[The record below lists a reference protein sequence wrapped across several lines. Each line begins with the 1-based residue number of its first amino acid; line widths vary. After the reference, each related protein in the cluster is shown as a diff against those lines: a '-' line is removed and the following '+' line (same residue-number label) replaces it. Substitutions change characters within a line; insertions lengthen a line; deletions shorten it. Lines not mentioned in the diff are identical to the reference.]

1 VWRLVTT
8 ATATFFLFGKF
19 VILGG
24 SDGDLF
30 EACSFFTAEQ
40 LVVLVLYLD
49 VTTACVLAFHWGF
62 IFRLPVVGRRLYV
75 LVEDGVVHL
84 LRQMLQGPAIV
95 GLPAGARWARDI
107 VQAVVEATVAQSRGV
122 GRPLLEPAF
131 PILAEQRR
139 QDDILLAGPGRPR

>member
-1 VWRLVTT
+1 
-8 ATATFFLFGKF
+8 
-19 VILGG
+19 
-24 SDGDLF
+24 
-30 EACSFFTAEQ
+30 
-40 LVVLVLYLD
+40 
-49 VTTACVLAFHWGF
+49 
-62 IFRLPVVGRRLYV
+62 LPVVGRRLYA

-84 LRQMLQGPAIV
+84 LRQTLQGPAIV
-95 GLPAGARWARDI
+95 CLPAGARWARDI